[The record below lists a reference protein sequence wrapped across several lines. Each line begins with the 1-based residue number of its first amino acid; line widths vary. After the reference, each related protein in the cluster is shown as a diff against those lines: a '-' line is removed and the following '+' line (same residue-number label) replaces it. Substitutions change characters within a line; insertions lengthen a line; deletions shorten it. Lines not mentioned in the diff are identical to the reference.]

1 MIVVVACGVW
11 RVALLLR
18 GGGGS
23 SSAMVQLL
31 QYEYNMFMTI
41 TDLLSY
47 YLSVPRVHVVEL
59 GNHASQWA
67 WVRGSGLLA
76 AAAYAVAASGGCC
89 GLMSMI
95 SKWQRDGATTARAVA
110 LRPSCPFRPPPP
122 PPSRAQ

>member
-1 MIVVVACGVW
+1 MILDRSVW
-11 RVALLLR
+11 RVACGPAAAR
-18 GGGGS
+18 RRR
-23 SSAMVQLL
+23 VQLS
-31 QYEYNMFMTI
+31 NGPAAT
-41 TDLLSY
+41 
-47 YLSVPRVHVVEL
+47 VRVHVVEL
-59 GNHASQWA
+59 GNASQWA

>member
-47 YLSVPRVHVVEL
+47 YLSVPH
-59 GNHASQWA
+59 STCIT
-67 WVRGSGLLA
+67 LL
-76 AAAYAVAASGGCC
+76 
-89 GLMSMI
+89 
-95 SKWQRDGATTARAVA
+95 
-110 LRPSCPFRPPPP
+110 
-122 PPSRAQ
+122 